1 MGGYNNLK
9 VSLEIRVLALQKTAA
24 EVILVDGDKT
34 EMTQLPKRDRV
45 AGCTPCREVGST
57 MEGLRLLLLSL
68 LGVR

>member
-1 MGGYNNLK
+1 MGGNTNLQ
-9 VSLEIRVLALQKTAA
+9 VSLKIRVPALQKTAA

-45 AGCTPCREVGST
+45 VECTPRREVGST
-57 MEGLRLLLLSL
+57 MEGLRLLLLSS